1 MEVNTRLS
9 VCKSLVSHSQKQRK
23 KLAVCKT
30 LAKHC
35 ASKEPQLQCISPET
49 HCFYEARLKLDCT
62 SGILGRDTRNLHAT
76 SSRRQTRQTQ

>member
-35 ASKEPQLQCISPET
+35 ASKEPQLPCITLKLP
-49 HCFYEARLKLDCT
+49 CFNEARLKARL
-62 SGILGRDTRNLHAT
+62 LGPVYSDATLATFAT
-76 SSRRQTRQTQ
+76 SSRRQTRPTL